1 MSNATTEEPKK
12 TAKRDALRATEH
24 RIQKIWQDA
33 KVFEVNA
40 PTLDEISLEQ
50 EISGEIKLHE
60 RYPKYMGTFPYPY
73 MNGRLHLGHFFTIIK
88 LEFATGYERMKG
100 KRALFPLG
108 FHCTGMPIKAC
119 ADKLA
124 REIKEFG
131 PNFEIPNEIEDI
143 VNDLTLNDSTDPNS
157 AATTTNSSSISGK
170 TVNKKGKVAAK
181 STGQKYQFQ
190 IMRSIGVPE
199 KEIANFA
206 DANYWL
212 SYFPP
217 LAIQDCKSIG
227 AKIDWRRSFITTD
240 VNPYYD
246 SFVCWQMRKL
256 KSLNKIKFGERY
268 TIYSPLDGQPC
279 MDHDR
284 QSGEGVGPQEYTVI
298 KLKVIEWSEKAKS
311 AITPFEHLLSE
322 KSIFLVAATL
332 RPETMRITYGLFK
345 INETDIFLCT
355 KRAARNMAFQGYS
368 NERGLVTQLAE
379 IKGAALIGTKVK
391 APLSKYEG
399 VYVLP
404 MENVLSTKGTGVVTS
419 VPSDSPDD
427 FATLQDLKK
436 KPEYYNINPAWA
448 DFEPIPIINTPTYGD
463 LSAPAVCKLKK
474 INSQKDRV
482 QLAEAKELVY
492 KEGFYNGTMIYET
505 FKGRTVQEAKPLIK
519 DLLISTGQ
527 GFIYNEPESLV
538 MSRSGDECVVAL
550 CDQWYLDY
558 GEEKWRKQAEDCLS
572 KMNTY
577 GNETRHQFEQTLAW
591 LNQWACA
598 RSYGLGSRLP
608 WDPQYLVESLS
619 DSTIYMAYYTV
630 AHLLHGGTLD
640 GSKPGPLGIKPSE
653 LTDEAWDYIFTDSA
667 SYPTNT
673 TISKEK
679 LDTLKREFKY
689 FYPLDI
695 RISGKDLIPNHLT
708 FFIYN
713 HVAIFPENY
722 WPKGVR
728 ANGHLQL
735 NREKM
740 SKSTGN
746 FMTGSDAIEKY
757 GADATR
763 VALAD
768 AGDAIEDA
776 NFEESTANAAILR
789 LYTLREW
796 CESQVKNKDAL
807 RTGPVTSFHDQ
818 VFINEVN
825 KFIQMT
831 DKAYEEGCDSR
842 DWYRE
847 ATSQEGMHRD
857 LVLWWIEVQTLLLA
871 PIAPHW
877 SEHIWQDLLKKD
889 SLIVNAQFPKAT
901 ASPDES
907 ILKAAEYVRKMIKS
921 VRDLENATQRKKKKG
936 KVEQFNPSKPKHL
949 NLFVAT
955 KFPEWQD
962 STVDVLRQS
971 YNEETQTFDD
981 AKIRTILTEKGLLKN
996 KKTMP
1001 FVQEFKKRVEKF
1013 GASVAFDRAL
1023 LFDEYDTLITTC
1035 EFFKRSLGY
1044 EKLDVYKSEEV
1055 VGVNTDSH
1063 PVEDQNAAEAAVPGE
1078 PGVPTSPTTS
1088 TASSSTNLQ
1097 ESTRIVSEAVFKLG
1111 WRDVVY
1117 KTRDLLLLYK
1127 LIGHFYKFDLGGNCY
1142 TATVEDMGTRIDS
1155 LEKSLG
1161 ELMQQAIAEE
1171 VLLQEA
1177 TNN

>member
-1 MSNATTEEPKK
+1 MSNTTTAEEPKK
-12 TAKRDALRATEH
+12 TAKRDVLRATEH
-24 RIQKIWQDA
+24 QIQKIWQDA

-40 PTLDEISLEQ
+40 PTIDEVSFEQ
-50 EISGEIKLHE
+50 ETSGEIKLHE

-73 MNGRLHLGHFFTIIK
+73 MNGRLHLGHFFTITK
-88 LEFATGYERMKG
+88 VEFAIGYERMKG

-119 ADKLA
+119 ADRLA
-124 REIKEFG
+124 REIEKFG
-131 PNFEIPNEIEDI
+131 PNFEIPNEIEDD
-143 VNDLTLNDSTDPNS
+143 VNNLTLND
-157 AATTTNSSSISGK
+157 TNSSSTSGK
-170 TVNKKGKVAAK
+170 VVNKKGKVAAK

-190 IMRSIGVPE
+190 IMRSSGVPE

-284 QSGEGVGPQEYTVI
+284 QSGEGVGPQEYTGI

-311 AITPFEHLLSE
+311 AVVSLEHLFSG

-332 RPETMRITYGLFK
+332 RPETMFGQTNCFVGTEITYGLFK

-368 NERGLVTQLAE
+368 NERGVVTQIAE
-379 IKGAALIGTKVK
+379 IKGADLIGTKVK
-391 APLSKYEG
+391 APLSKYED

-404 MENVLSTKGTGVVTS
+404 MENVLPTKGTGVVTS

-448 DFEPIPIINTPTYGD
+448 NFEPIPIINTSTYGN
-463 LSAPAVCKLKK
+463 LAAPTVCQQKK

-492 KEGFYNGTMIYET
+492 KEGFYNGTMIYGDY
-505 FKGRTVQEAKPLIK
+505 KGRTVQEAKPLIK

-527 GFIYNEPESLV
+527 GFVYKEPENLV

-558 GEEKWRKQAEDCLS
+558 GEEEWRKQAEDCLV

-640 GSKPGPLGIKPSE
+640 GSKPGSLGIKPSE
-653 LTDEAWDYIFTDSA
+653 LTDEVWEYIFTDSA
-667 SYPTNT
+667 SYPADT

-679 LDTLKREFKY
+679 LDKLKREFKY

-695 RISGKDLIPNHLT
+695 RVSGKDLIPNHLT

-713 HVAIFPENY
+713 HVALFPEHY
-722 WPKGVR
+722 WPKSTR

-746 FMTGSDAIEKY
+746 FMTGADAVEKY

-776 NFEESTANAAILR
+776 NFEEATANAAILR

-796 CESQVKNKDAL
+796 CESQVENKDTL
-807 RTGPVTSFHDQ
+807 RTGPVTSFHDR
-818 VFINEVN
+818 VFINEIN
-825 KFIQMT
+825 RLIQIT
-831 DKAYEEGCDSR
+831 DKAYEDTLYREALKYGCYELQSAR

-847 ATSQEGMHRD
+847 ATAKEGMHRD
-857 LVLWWIEVQTLLLA
+857 LVLWWIEVQALLLA

-877 SEHIWQDLLKKD
+877 SEHIWQNLLKKD
-889 SLIVNAQFPKAT
+889 GLIVNAQFTKET
-901 ASPDES
+901 APPDES
-907 ILKAAEYVRKMIKS
+907 LLKAAEYVRKMIKS

-936 KVEQFNPSKPKHL
+936 KVEAFNPSKPKHL

-955 KFPEWQD
+955 RFPEWQD
-962 STVDVLRQS
+962 VTVDVLRQS
-971 YNEETQTFDD
+971 YNEETNTFDD
-981 AKIRTILTEKGLLKN
+981 TKIRTILAEKELLKN

-1001 FVQEFKKRVEKF
+1001 FVQEFKKRVEKY

-1023 LFDEYDTLITTC
+1023 LFNEYDTLITTR

-1044 EKLDVYKSEEV
+1044 EKLDVYRSEEV
-1055 VGVNTDSH
+1055 VGVN
-1063 PVEDQNAAEAAVPGE
+1063 PGLLVEDQNAAEVAVPGE
-1078 PGVPTSPTTS
+1078 PGV
-1088 TASSSTNLQ
+1088 
-1097 ESTRIVSEAVFKLG
+1097 VF
-1111 WRDVVY
+1111 RN
-1117 KTRDLLLLYK
+1117 
-1127 LIGHFYKFDLGGNCY
+1127 I
-1142 TATVEDMGTRIDS
+1142 
-1155 LEKSLG
+1155 
-1161 ELMQQAIAEE
+1161 
-1171 VLLQEA
+1171 
-1177 TNN
+1177 